1 MAGRVDLE
9 AGTRRKRRPKGCPN
23 PLFVKWVE
31 EWRDEAREK
40 GIKSQYSYTKVRCC
54 VPSRERVVVT
64 SVMSR

>member
-9 AGTRRKRRPKGCPN
+9 AGTRRKRRPKSVCPN

-40 GIKSQYSYTKVRCC
+40 GKKSQYSYTKVRCLC
-54 VPSRERVVVT
+54 NL
-64 SVMSR
+64 